1 MKDNHLIYKAE
12 GMLELLGVQCKIYEL
27 MNYEWTHDDVVVI
40 KSTVGAIRHSLNFDD
55 VPPYQGS
62 RVEPYTIEG
71 QLDTLVD
78 HCWRATV
85 KGTRAST
92 RRETA
97 SSMRYVFYRLWDT
110 WEAYRKTEGGGPVHE
125 LH

>member
-1 MKDNHLIYKAE
+1 MNDSYVIYKAE
-12 GMLELLGVQCKIYEL
+12 GMLELLGVQCKIHEL
-27 MNYEWTHDDVVVI
+27 MNYEWTRDDVVAV
-40 KSTVGAIRHSLNFDD
+40 KSTVDAIRRSLNFDD

-71 QLDTLVD
+71 QFDALID

-92 RRETA
+92 RQKEA
-97 SSMRYVFYRLWDT
+97 SGMRYVFYRLWDT
-110 WEAYRKTEGGGPVHE
+110 WEEYRKTDGPGPVHD